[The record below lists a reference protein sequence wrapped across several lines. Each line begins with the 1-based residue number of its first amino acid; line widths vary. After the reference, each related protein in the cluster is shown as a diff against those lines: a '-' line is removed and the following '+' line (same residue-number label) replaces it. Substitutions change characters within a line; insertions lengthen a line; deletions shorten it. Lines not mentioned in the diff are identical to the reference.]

1 MPRDHHLLPVV
12 MAMAG
17 IAFLSLMDAFM
28 KSASLAVGAYSAGLL
43 RVCLALVIAVP
54 IWLAT
59 GAKWPARKVMRW
71 HLARGFVS
79 AYMALTF
86 FYALTKLPIAEA
98 IAISFVAPILALYL
112 AALFLKETIGR
123 GAIYAAV
130 LGFAG
135 TLIIVGGKI
144 GRGRMDE
151 DTILGL
157 VAMLFSATLYAVNFI
172 IIRRQSQAAKPMEIA
187 VFHSAI
193 QIVALIAFA
202 PFFLQFPESP
212 VWRDLGFSAVLTV
225 FGALAI
231 AHAYARAEAQK
242 LIPLE
247 YTGFLWAALFG
258 YLMFGEAVT
267 WTTIAGAA
275 VIVIGCWIAARRP
288 TEFTQ
293 I

>member
-1 MPRDHHLLPVV
+1 MQRDHHFLPII

-17 IAFLSLMDAFM
+17 VAFLSLMDAFM
-28 KSASLAVGAYSAGLL
+28 KGASLAIGAYSAGLL
-43 RVCLALVIAVP
+43 RVCLALIIAVP

-59 GAKWPARKVMRW
+59 GAKWPAREAMRW

-151 DTILGL
+151 ETMLGL
-157 VAMLFSATLYAVNFI
+157 GALFFSAILYAVNFI

-202 PFFLQFPESP
+202 PFLLQFPEAD
-212 VWRDLGFSAVLTV
+212 VWRDLGISAVLTI

-258 YLMFGEAVT
+258 YLMFGEPVT
-267 WTTIAGAA
+267 WTTLAGAA
-275 VIVIGCWIAARRP
+275 VIVVGCWIAARRP
-288 TEFTQ
+288 SEFTQ